1 VWFAIPELNSNT
13 LTVQIRIV
21 LETAPYVAARSIS
34 AAQRIDASFCEP
46 AQPSAIMRDNPSGRS
61 SMAERQPS
69 KRTSQHPST
78 AQHGNYDPAA
88 SAPSSSPSSEVSDP
102 AGPDSELIL
111 NHPDLVRLCKAWPT
125 LPEPVRDRILGMVDA
140 AQAMRGDAPS
150 PTKDRSK
157 PASMDQRQ
165 PPAGGWA

>member
-46 AQPSAIMRDNPSGRS
+46 AQRSAIMRDNPSGRS

-69 KRTSQHPST
+69 NLST
-78 AQHGNYDPAA
+78 PAVKKT
-88 SAPSSSPSSEVSDP
+88 P
-102 AGPDSELIL
+102 
-111 NHPDLVRLCKAWPT
+111 KA
-125 LPEPVRDRILGMVDA
+125 V
-140 AQAMRGDAPS
+140 
-150 PTKDRSK
+150 K
-157 PASMDQRQ
+157 PF
-165 PPAGGWA
+165 